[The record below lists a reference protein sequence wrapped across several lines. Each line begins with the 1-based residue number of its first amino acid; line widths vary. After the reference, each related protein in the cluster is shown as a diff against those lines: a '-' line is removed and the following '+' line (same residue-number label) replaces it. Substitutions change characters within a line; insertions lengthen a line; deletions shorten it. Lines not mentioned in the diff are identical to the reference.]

1 MTTIG
6 TRRASLSGEDFLSE
20 LQQDVATN
28 LFAVVG
34 AARKSDADGAGE
46 MLFTQDGTGRHWAKI
61 PLAMIDSVEILGR
74 TIIRNEICILA
85 RVFLKKPEHPEAGVL
100 AELLEQ
106 QGVAN
111 AEGTTLVAR
120 GGTLPLRPSDGTLP
134 LRNDGTLPLRND
146 GTLPLNLSDLILTLI
161 GSRLGTGF
169 VPFGWRFGNG

>member
-6 TRRASLSGEDFLSE
+6 TRSTVLSGEEFLSE
-20 LQQDVATN
+20 LQQNVATN

-46 MLFTQDGTGRHWAKI
+46 MLFTQDGTGHRWVKI
-61 PLAMIDSVEILGR
+61 PLTMIDSVEILGR

-106 QGVAN
+106 HGAAR
-111 AEGTTLVAR
+111 AEGTAMF
-120 GGTLPLRPSDGTLP
+120 GGGGSLPLRPSDGTLP
-134 LRNDGTLPLRND
+134 LRGDGTLPLRGD
-146 GTLPLNLSDLILTLI
+146 GTLPLELTDLILTLM
-161 GSRLGTGF
+161 GWRFGTGL